1 MEEARI
7 EQRNLL
13 FDSCRIPG
21 FDLESKID
29 LLGIPTQIIPK
40 MKAGTFLQIQVIPK
54 MKLVL
59 SESQKVTCVHGTNG
73 AFSEFETAENG
84 NSVWSR

>member
-1 MEEARI
+1 MEEARM
-7 EQRNLL
+7 EQQRNLL

-40 MKAGTFLQIQVIPK
+40 MKAGTFLQFK
-54 MKLVL
+54 SFRKLVRKTPDHMSSHDSIL
-59 SESQKVTCVHGTNG
+59 IRS
-73 AFSEFETAENG
+73 
-84 NSVWSR
+84 